1 MYTQVFYIINLT
13 REVSNASSTNSVTS
27 VLQNFTLFNNLE
39 IVFLPQEQNSE
50 KEGDEFYHLL
60 KYSITQNT
68 STETVRKLKDAVV
81 CLN

>member
-1 MYTQVFYIINLT
+1 MNIFYVLNLT
-13 REVSNASSTNSVTS
+13 WEVSNASSTNTVTS
-27 VLQNFTLFNNLE
+27 VLHYFTLFNNFRDHFSSKGTE
-39 IVFLPQEQNSE
+39 SE